1 MFTLWCKWVTS
12 QRQHTNLKMTNKRV
26 TKCTRPVLCSTR
38 ADIYESHLLD
48 FQEKNHL

>member
-26 TKCTRPVLCSTR
+26 TKCT
-38 ADIYESHLLD
+38 DIYDSHLLD